1 MSLKT
6 DNYVRFFNDQIGEIQ
21 KDYNKTK
28 AIPMKQLFREEKLVL
43 ALVDSVNPSNGHI
56 VIKVKKRF
64 APRLKVM
71 KNFTLVSKKA
81 NELLGPVNN
90 WSISFDEF
98 NRTPDYHVG
107 LSDIFP
113 MYFLK
118 RNDSE
123 YDYIG
128 CSSVT
133 LQMFSMIESS
143 LSQGKT
149 IRALL
154 FDPFPPTEYFSNLA
168 HFTKLNSEDPY
179 LSLEPKISYEDWH
192 PEELA
197 FNPEKPLGIVDS
209 IYGALTTEGCCI
221 MQGPPGTGKS
231 FTIAHVVTRYM
242 EQGKNVCVTTMA
254 NKGLI
259 ELAKQP
265 PLKAYLEQG
274 RVYKTRL
281 GADEAKQVPGLQA
294 ADKTLIAPGGSLVL
308 ATNYILSGLYNPK
321 RDPSL
326 ARPSFDLIVIEEA
339 SQAFLSTIVAFK
351 QLGQDCLI
359 VGDPVQLPPIVVGSE
374 KVEYKL
380 WKVQQQCDGLTA
392 FALGTDIKSFRIVT
406 TFRLTP
412 RSASQTSLFYGK
424 SFRSV
429 QREKVD
435 FSKID
440 SPFFPEEGGSI
451 VTYSQSGTDSVC
463 SSTALQIMHHVV
475 GLIAD
480 SYPESEVAII
490 TPFKDTVKLLQK
502 EFYTDSQQLDITV
515 ETIDRIQGMTVDYAI
530 VYFPMNNIGFALSEN
545 RFNVATSRSKSTT
558 LIISDLD
565 FNALSSVP
573 RKSLTYIRN
582 CNVIDSKN
590 GCVTKHEYDYY
601 PESAVSYLKESA
613 EMQQTET
620 AVIKEDE
627 PMVISNEVAS
637 VKVLGKIDTS
647 KFERKKV
654 EIVEDKENYYIIDT
668 NVFVNCPD
676 IISKIDKRYTV
687 VLAAKVVDELDKL
700 KITLSASDQK
710 NVQAALRSI
719 NKQMTQRDIRMELA
733 DVSLLPRDFDKRS
746 PDNMILT
753 VALKYKGENNN
764 PILLTSDNGL
774 MVKAMGLRI
783 TSISLKDYLRE
794 LKRY

>member
-28 AIPMKQLFREEKLVL
+28 AVPMKQLFREEKLVL
-43 ALVDSVNPSNGHI
+43 ALVDSVNPSNGHV

-81 NELLGPVNN
+81 SELLGPVNTWN
-90 WSISFDEF
+90 ISFDEF
-98 NRTPDYHVG
+98 NRTPDFHVG

-118 RNDSE
+118 RNDPE

-133 LQMFSMIESS
+133 LQMFSVLEKS

-179 LSLEPKISYEDWH
+179 LSLEPKISYDDWH

-197 FNPEKPLGIVDS
+197 YNPDKPLGIVDS
-209 IYGALTTEGCCI
+209 IYDALTKDSCCI

-231 FTIAHVVTRYM
+231 FTIAHIVTRYM
-242 EQGKNVCVTTMA
+242 ELGKNVCVTTMA

-265 PLKAYLEQG
+265 PLESYLNQG

-294 ADKTLIAPGGSLVL
+294 ADKSLVAPCGSLVL

-351 QLGQDCLI
+351 QLGHDCLI

-392 FALGTDIKSFRIVT
+392 FALGTDIKSFRIIT

-429 QREKVD
+429 QKERVD
-435 FSKID
+435 FSEIN

-451 VTYSQSGTDSVC
+451 VTYSQSGTDGIC
-463 SSTALQIMHHVV
+463 SRSALEIMHHVV
-475 GLIAD
+475 GLITEH
-480 SYPESEVAII
+480 YPEKEVAII
-490 TPFKDTVKLLQK
+490 TPFRDTVKLLQK
-502 EFYTDSQQLDITV
+502 EFYTDSQQLEITV
-515 ETIDRIQGMTVDYAI
+515 ETIDRIQGMTVDYSI

-573 RKSLTYIRN
+573 LKSLTYIRN
-582 CNVIDSKN
+582 CNVVDLNSGIVIEHEVDYSLETLSLSS
-590 GCVTKHEYDYY
+590 TKTNETGR
-601 PESAVSYLKESA
+601 EKVA
-613 EMQQTET
+613 E
-620 AVIKEDE
+620 IKAIE
-627 PMVISNEVAS
+627 PVVISNEAAS
-637 VKVLGKIDTS
+637 LKVLGKIDLS

-654 EIVEDKENYYIIDT
+654 EIIEEKVNYYIIDT

-710 NVQAALRSI
+710 NVQDALRSI

-733 DVSLLPRDFDKRS
+733 DVTLLPPDFNKRS

-753 VALKYKGENNN
+753 VALKYKGESNN

-774 MVKAMGLRI
+774 MVKAAGLKI
-783 TSISLKDYLRE
+783 TCISLKDFLRE
-794 LKRY
+794 RRH

>member
-1 MSLKT
+1 MSLRT
-6 DNYVRFFNDQIGEIQ
+6 DNYIRFFNDQISEIQ

-28 AIPMKQLFREEKLVL
+28 AVPMKQLFREERLTL
-43 ALVDSVNPSNGHI
+43 AFVESVNPSNGHI
-56 VIKVKKRF
+56 VIKVKKGF
-64 APRLKVM
+64 SPRLKVM

-81 NELLGPVNN
+81 KELLGPINTWN
-90 WSISFDEF
+90 ISFDDF
-98 NRTPDYHVG
+98 NKTQDLHVG

-113 MYFLK
+113 LYFLK
-118 RNDSE
+118 RTDPE
-123 YDYIG
+123 YDFIG

-133 LQMFSMIESS
+133 LQMFLRLETAIN
-143 LSQGKT
+143 QGKSLT
-149 IRALL
+149 ALL

-168 HFTKLNSEDPY
+168 HFTKLNSEDPF
-179 LSLEPKISYEDWH
+179 LSIEPKIAYDDWH

-197 FNPEKPLGIVDS
+197 YNPDKPLGIVDC
-209 IYGALTTEGCCI
+209 IYNTLSSDNCCI
-221 MQGPPGTGKS
+221 VQGPPGTGKS

-265 PLKAYLEQG
+265 PLESYLEQG
-274 RVYKTRL
+274 RVFKTRL

-294 ADKTLIAPGGSLVL
+294 ADKSLIAPEGSLVL

-326 ARPSFDLIVIEEA
+326 VKPSFDLIVIEEA

-359 VGDPVQLPPIVVGSE
+359 VGDPMQLPPIVVGSE
-374 KVEYKL
+374 KVEYKI

-392 FALGTDIKSFRIVT
+392 FALGTNIKSFRIVT
-406 TFRLTP
+406 TFRLTE
-412 RSASQTSLFYGK
+412 RSASQTSLFYSA

-440 SPFFPEEGGSI
+440 SPFFPKEGGSI
-451 VTYSQSGTDSVC
+451 VTYTQSGTDGVC
-463 SSTALQIMHHVV
+463 SRAALQLMHHVV
-475 GLIAD
+475 SLITNT
-480 SYPESEVAII
+480 YPKSEVAII
-490 TPFKDTVKLLQK
+490 TPFSDTVKLLQK

-565 FNALSSVP
+565 FNVLSSIPV
-573 RKSLTYIRN
+573 KSLSYINN
-582 CNVIDSKN
+582 CNVIDFKSGN
-590 GCVTKHEYDYY
+590 VTKYEGGYFQESPSSPVREAYDICQ
-601 PESAVSYLKESA
+601 EEVTVK
-613 EMQQTET
+613 
-620 AVIKEDE
+620 KKGE
-627 PMVISNEVAS
+627 PMVISNEAAS
-637 VKVLGKIDTS
+637 LKVVGKIDLS
-647 KFERKKV
+647 KYERPKK
-654 EIVEDKENYYIIDT
+654 ELSTEKRNYYVIDT

-676 IISKIDKRYTV
+676 IISRIDKQYPII
-687 VLAAKVVDELDKL
+687 LSAKVTDELDRMKIKL
-700 KITLSASDQK
+700 DDRGRQNAEK
-710 NVQAALRSI
+710 ALRNLNNDSI
-719 NKQMTQRDIRMELA
+719 HEILYEFA
-733 DVSLLPRDFDKRS
+733 DVSLLPDDFDKRS
-746 PDNMILT
+746 PDNMILS
-753 VALKYKGENNN
+753 VALKYKSEN
-764 PILLTSDNGL
+764 PIMLTSDNGL
-774 MVKAMGLRI
+774 QLKSKILGI
-783 TSISLKDYLRE
+783 TTVSLKDF
-794 LKRY
+794 LKR